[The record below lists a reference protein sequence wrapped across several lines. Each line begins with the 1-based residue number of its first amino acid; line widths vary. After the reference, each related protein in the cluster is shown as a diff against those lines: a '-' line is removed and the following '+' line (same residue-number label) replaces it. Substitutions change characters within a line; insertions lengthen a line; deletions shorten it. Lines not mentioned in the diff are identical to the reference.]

1 MLDSDGFQYPIP
13 PHDPIIHAREPDR
26 AGPVPQLVPPN
37 PDLLVR
43 IRALEAAVQDLQ
55 AQVALLSGLLARRS

>member
-1 MLDSDGFQYPIP
+1 MSDSDFTYPIP

-26 AGPVPQLVPPN
+26 AGPAPQLVPPN

-43 IRALEAAVQDLQ
+43 ICALEAAVQDLQ
-55 AQVALLSGLLARRS
+55 AQVALLIGLLARRS

>member
-1 MLDSDGFQYPIP
+1 MSDSEFTYPIP

-26 AGPVPQLVPPN
+26 AGPAPQLVSPS
-37 PDLLVR
+37 PDLLAR

-55 AQVALLSGLLARRS
+55 AQIALLHSILARRS